1 MKELRLEIEPGSGWS
16 KFKIISD
23 VAKRLAIQLSEIA
36 QHKRVRYPN
45 LQVVAWQAQ
54 LFRLCQTLLLQG
66 LHDSAVLL
74 THLKES
80 EIRFFFSR
88 DLEPSALDEVSCGL
102 AKSSRFYSVGRHNAA
117 QLRTSCLCL
126 LEGRLLL
133 TDRCVYEGWR
143 KIWAG
148 MWDYEARKG

>member
-80 EIRFFFSR
+80 EIRFFFLARSR
-88 DLEPSALDEVSCGL
+88 AERIG
-102 AKSSRFYSVGRHNAA
+102 
-117 QLRTSCLCL
+117 
-126 LEGRLLL
+126 
-133 TDRCVYEGWR
+133 
-143 KIWAG
+143 
-148 MWDYEARKG
+148 